1 MAREIKEIQKD
12 IENIIKINEETIA
25 ENNKKEAMKKNLE
38 EQKEEIMK
46 ELSLTS
52 TDDLDKIIE
61 QELEELE
68 SLITEAKRTQSGDEN
83 EENPD
88 DEWEL

>member
-1 MAREIKEIQKD
+1 MVREIKEIQKD

>member
-61 QELEELE
+61 QELEEL
-68 SLITEAKRTQSGDEN
+68 
-83 EENPD
+83 
-88 DEWEL
+88 

>member
-1 MAREIKEIQKD
+1 MFCRFIGY

-52 TDDLDKIIE
+52 TDNLDKIIE

-68 SLITEAKRTQSGDEN
+68 SLITEAKRIQSGDES

>member
-68 SLITEAKRTQSGDEN
+68 NLITEAKRTQSGDEN

>member
-68 SLITEAKRTQSGDEN
+68 NLITEAKRTQSGDKN

>member
-52 TDDLDKIIE
+52 TEDLDKIIE

-68 SLITEAKRTQSGDEN
+68 NLITEAKRTQSGDEN